1 VSVVWADFPGPV
13 TLLHV
18 DDGGTASQRLGRA
31 ISPFLE
37 QLITPALV
45 IDLDAVADNLA
56 ATIARVGGP
65 ARWRPHLKTSK
76 QAVIIEAMLL
86 AGLRR
91 FKVATCDE
99 LELLLRT
106 AGDVPVDVLL
116 AYPVQR
122 ATCVAALALA
132 RTYTH
137 ATIRLLAD
145 SPAHLDA
152 LSGWARELA
161 VNPTDPIAIVLDVD
175 LGMHRTGSPPELW
188 SELAAMP
195 DGLTLTGLHGY
206 DGHLKWSQREQA
218 RHGYDQL
225 CALAETLARSG
236 HFAPAQSPEP
246 SRRSG
251 GTDSASRSA
260 AQLEL
265 ITSGTHSYAHALAHA
280 GLQGGPWQ
288 HSVSPGTIVLSDRR
302 SDEAAADIGLR
313 QAAFVATRVI
323 SVGPGRATLD
333 AGSKAIA
340 PDVAAPNCAVLD
352 HPELDPQQPS
362 EEHLPCRVRGDAPG
376 PALGQLLWLIPEHVC
391 TSVNLHREAVW
402 IRDGQFAGIG
412 PVAASGH
419 RPRFTPANPSS

>member
-1 VSVVWADFPGPV
+1 VPTSAVGSSCGETARLISV
-13 TLLHV
+13 H
-18 DDGGTASQRLGRA
+18 DDGVVSQRLGRA
-31 ISPFLE
+31 ITPFLE

-56 ATIARVGGP
+56 ATITRVGGP

-76 QAVIIEAMLL
+76 QAVIIEAMLA

-99 LELLLRT
+99 LELLLHT
-106 AGDVPVDVLL
+106 AGPVPVDVLL

-122 ATCVAALALA
+122 AACAAAISLA
-132 RTYTH
+132 RTCPH
-137 ATIRLLAD
+137 ASIRLLAD

-152 LSGWARELA
+152 LARWALELA
-161 VNPTDPIAIVLDVD
+161 ENRSDPLAIVLDVD
-175 LGMHRTGSPPELW
+175 LGMHRTGTLPELW

-195 DGLTLTGLHGY
+195 APLALSGLHGY
-206 DGHLKWSQREQA
+206 DGHLRWSQRDA
-218 RHGYDQL
+218 AMHGYDQL
-225 CALAETLARSG
+225 SALADTLLRRTSID
-236 HFAPAQSPEP
+236 PAS
-246 SRRSG
+246 
-251 GTDSASRSA
+251 
-260 AQLEL
+260 LEL

-280 GLQGGPWQ
+280 GLRDGPWQ

-302 SDEAAADIGLR
+302 SSAAATDIGLR

-323 SVGPGRATLD
+323 SVGPGRVTLD

-340 PDVAAPNCAVLD
+340 PDVAPPNCAVLD
-352 HPELDPQQPS
+352 HPELEPLQPS
-362 EEHLPCRVRGDAPG
+362 EEHLPCRVGDGARTPE
-376 PALGQLLWLIPEHVC
+376 LGELLWLIPEHVC

-402 IRDGQFAGIG
+402 IRDGRFAGVG

-419 RPRFTPANPSS
+419 RPRFTPTP

>member
-1 VSVVWADFPGPV
+1 M
-13 TLLHV
+13 HV
-18 DDGGTASQRLGRA
+18 DDHGTQSQRLGRA
-31 ISPFLE
+31 IAPFLE

-56 ATIARVGGP
+56 ATITRVGGP

-76 QAVIIEAMLL
+76 QAVIIEAMLA

-99 LELLLRT
+99 LELLLHT
-106 AGDVPVDVLL
+106 AGAVPVDVLL

-122 ATCVAALALA
+122 AACAAALALA
-132 RTYTH
+132 RTYPH
-137 ATIRLLAD
+137 ASIRLLAD

-152 LSGWARELA
+152 LAGWALELA
-161 VNPTDPIAIVLDVD
+161 PNRSEPIAIVLDVD
-175 LGMHRTGSPPELW
+175 LGMHRTGSPPEIW
-188 SELAAMP
+188 HALAAMP
-195 DGLTLTGLHGY
+195 APLALSGLHGY
-206 DGHLKWSQREQA
+206 DGHLQWSQRDA
-218 RHGYDQL
+218 AMHGYDQL
-225 CALAETLARSG
+225 CALATTLAHSCGSG
-236 HFAPAQSPEP
+236 PVHF
-246 SRRSG
+246 
-251 GTDSASRSA
+251 
-260 AQLEL
+260 EL

-280 GLQGGPWQ
+280 GLRDGPWQ

-302 SDEAAADIGLR
+302 TDAAAADIGLR

-340 PDVAAPNCAVLD
+340 PDVTPPNCAVLE
-352 HPELDPQQPS
+352 HPELEPQQPS
-362 EEHLPCRVRGDAPG
+362 EEHLPCRIRGDAHG
-376 PALGQLLWLIPEHVC
+376 PELGELLWLIPEHVC

-402 IRDGQFAGIG
+402 IRNGRFAGVG

-419 RPRFTPANPSS
+419 RPHFVPTRS

>member
-1 VSVVWADFPGPV
+1 MPASGAGRSRAEPASVTP
-13 TLLHV
+13 V
-18 DDGGTASQRLGRA
+18 DDHDTVSQRLERA
-31 ISPFLE
+31 LAPFLE

-76 QAVIIEAMLL
+76 QAVIIEAMLA

-99 LELLLRT
+99 LELLLHT
-106 AGDVPVDVLL
+106 AGAVPVDVLL

-122 ATCVAALALA
+122 AACAAALALA
-132 RTYTH
+132 RTYPH
-137 ATIRLLAD
+137 ANIRLLAD

-152 LSGWARELA
+152 LGGWVRELA
-161 VNPTDPIAIVLDVD
+161 VIRAEPLAIVLDVD
-175 LGMHRTGSPPELW
+175 LGMQRTGSPPERW

-195 DGLTLTGLHGY
+195 DALALTGLHGY
-206 DGHLKWSQREQA
+206 DGHLEWSQRDA
-218 RHGYDQL
+218 ALHGYDSL
-225 CALAETLARSG
+225 CSLADTLARSC
-236 HFAPAQSPEP
+236 AVDPA
-246 SRRSG
+246 
-251 GTDSASRSA
+251 A
-260 AQLEL
+260 LEL

-280 GLQGGPWQ
+280 GLREGPWQ

-302 SDEAAADIGLR
+302 SHAAAADIGLR

-340 PDVAAPNCAVLD
+340 PDVVAPNCAVLE
-352 HPELDPQQPS
+352 HPELEPRQPS
-362 EEHLPCRVRGDAPG
+362 EEHLPCRVGGDAHGPG
-376 PALGQLLWLIPEHVC
+376 LGALLWLIPEHVC
-391 TSVNLHREAVW
+391 TTINLHREAVW
-402 IRDGQFAGIG
+402 IRDGRFAGVG

-419 RPRFTPANPSS
+419 RPRFTHTQPSS